1 MQSPLKQTGSSF
13 LQPGGV
19 TKQTTPQIIERP
31 RRPHVESA
39 ALIEGFTPLQALIV
53 AGRLDGFEESISSLI
68 RPRLSELDTPCR
80 LPDIVV
86 AADLIADAVAQRR
99 PIAVVTDH
107 DADGATSH
115 AIIRLC
121 LESWGVL
128 PEHLTSLI
136 SHRLKEGYGV
146 SQAFVE
152 RFLPSL
158 QSGTCIITADQ
169 GSTDEARIAVLRDAG
184 HIVIVTD
191 HHGVPEEGPPPS
203 AHAVVNPVRK
213 DSEFPD
219 QAIAGCHTALLV
231 MAAVRE
237 RLIRR
242 KELAS
247 TAPRASDCLDLC
259 AVGTIADAS
268 SLGSSRNNRAIV
280 RHGLRMMNERPRACW
295 QALRRLLKKTNAW
308 TATDIAFQVATR
320 INARGR
326 LDDAKLSVEFLLA
339 NDEEDAYLLAT
350 ELDESNRRRRQVE
363 RASTLT
369 AVGEAKAAVAEG
381 RFGLCLWLG
390 DQGHAG
396 VHGISASR
404 IVEKFGRPTI
414 CLSPATNVPEYV
426 TGSIRSTEHVHVRNA
441 LNAIQEKH
449 PGLLISAGGHAGAGG
464 LRVRRS
470 DVSRLIDA
478 WDAEVRDAYGE
489 VEPFPYIHVDGDL
502 DRPSL
507 EHVEQIRALAPFGRG
522 FEPPLFCGH
531 WMVLSVK
538 PIGDGTHLKLW
549 LARGSDRY
557 EAVWFGAKEVR
568 EPLLIS
574 AGQQIRAVYG
584 VEANEFRGCLR
595 LQLLISYVEVC
606 EAMVPQHEIECE
618 HSRIAVTA
626 SEEASELRSAP

>member
-1 MQSPLKQTGSSF
+1 MQSPLKPTSSNH
-13 LQPGGV
+13 LEPG
-19 TKQTTPQIIERP
+19 KQTTPQFIERP
-31 RRPHVESA
+31 RRPNVESA
-39 ALIEGFTPLQALIV
+39 ALIEGFTPLQARLI
-53 AGRLDGFEESISSLI
+53 AGRLDGSGESISSLI

-80 LPDIVV
+80 LPDIEV
-86 AADLIADAVAQRR
+86 AAGLIADAVAQRR
-99 PIAVVTDH
+99 PIAIVTDH

-128 PEHLTSLI
+128 PEQLTSLI
-136 SHRLKEGYGV
+136 SHRMKEGYGV
-146 SQAFVE
+146 SQAFVQ

-158 QSGTCIITADQ
+158 KPGTCIITADQ

-184 HIVIVTD
+184 HIIIVTD

-213 DSEFPD
+213 DSEFAD

-237 RLIRR
+237 RLISR

-247 TAPRASDCLDLC
+247 TAARASDYFDLC

-280 RHGLRMMNERPRACW
+280 RHGIRLMNERPRACW
-295 QALRRLLKKTNAW
+295 QALRRLLKKANAW

-326 LDDAKLSVEFLLA
+326 LDDAKLSVEFLMA
-339 NDEEDAYLLAT
+339 IDEEDAYRIAN
-350 ELDESNRRRRQVE
+350 ELDESNRQRRQVE
-363 RASTLT
+363 RANTLT
-369 AVGEAKAAVAEG
+369 AVGEAQAAVADG

-404 IVEKFGRPTI
+404 IVERFGRPTI
-414 CLSPATNVPEYV
+414 CLSPATSVPEYV
-426 TGSIRSTEHVHVRNA
+426 TGSIRSTERVHVRNA
-441 LNAIQEKH
+441 LIAIQDKH

-470 DVSRLIDA
+470 DVSRLVDA
-478 WDAEVRDAYGE
+478 WDDEVREAYGD
-489 VEPFPYIHVDGDL
+489 VEPFPHIHVDGDL

-507 EHVEQIRALAPFGRG
+507 EHAEQIRALEPYGRG
-522 FEPPLFCGH
+522 FERPLFCGH

-538 PIGDGTHLKLW
+538 PIGDGTHLKLS
-549 LARGSDRY
+549 LARGPDRY
-557 EAVWFGAKEVR
+557 EAVWFGAKEAR
-568 EPLLIS
+568 EPLPIS
-574 AGQQIRAVYG
+574 GGQRIRAVYG
-584 VEANEFRGCLR
+584 VEANEFRGSSR
-595 LQLLISYVEVC
+595 LQLLISHAEVC
-606 EAMVPQHEIECE
+606 GAMAPQHEAQCE
-618 HSRIAVTA
+618 HSRIAATA
-626 SEEASELRSAP
+626 NEEASELRTAP